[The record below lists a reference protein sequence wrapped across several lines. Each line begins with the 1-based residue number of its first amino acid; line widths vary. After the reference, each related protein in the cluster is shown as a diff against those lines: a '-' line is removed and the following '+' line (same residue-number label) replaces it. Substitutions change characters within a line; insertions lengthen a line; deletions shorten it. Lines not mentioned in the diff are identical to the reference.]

1 MNAAA
6 VFGEYLN
13 KITGIPEISER
24 RNVLKIIFEDIFD
37 LDSSDKTTQ
46 LSAEQI
52 RKLDVIIDRLNA
64 FEPVQYITGYADFYG
79 LKIQVDKSVL
89 IPRAET
95 EELVYEAMQWL
106 RKQTVTSN
114 IKILD
119 LGTGSGYIALA
130 LKKHF
135 LDAEIIGTDISD
147 AALQIAAD
155 NAKRMQLE
163 VSWWQESMFAPEKLT
178 HLSDCILVISNPPY
192 IREKERD
199 LMPPQVRDYEPSLA
213 LFAPGD
219 DPVKVYQALLDV
231 ANKVLISGGALFAE
245 INEFETEQLLD
256 KVNIPA
262 GLAIE
267 LLKDLQGKN
276 RIIRAIKMD

>member
-119 LGTGSGYIALA
+119 LGTGSGCIALA